1 MIEEKAEMDSH
12 MKDLRHLL
20 LYTALTNSIRVAVFK
35 FPDREGKCMSY
46 PCFERIFRQ
55 QFLSN

>member
-1 MIEEKAEMDSH
+1 

-35 FPDREGKCMSY
+35 LPDREGKCMSY
-46 PCFERIFRQ
+46 PCFESDLPSSICF
-55 QFLSN
+55 N